1 MFNELTLSELK
12 LLVKEL
18 RAHHNIRGYSSM
30 KKDALVAELS
40 ARFNLRDGNLYL
52 KEDPAPKAVQT
63 KPKKV
68 LSEVKLAPEKKPD
81 MRPIPRD
88 AGVKIGKNRFATT
101 RPISNP
107 R

>member
-12 LLVKEL
+12 LLIKEL

-52 KEDPAPKAVQT
+52 KEDPAPKPVQT

-68 LSEVKLAPEKKPD
+68 KLEPKPEKKPD

-88 AGVKIGKNRFATT
+88 AV
-101 RPISNP
+101 
-107 R
+107 

>member
-1 MFNELTLSELK
+1 
-12 LLVKEL
+12 
-18 RAHHNIRGYSSM
+18 M

-52 KEDPAPKAVQT
+52 KEEPAPKPVQT

-68 LSEVKLAPEKKPD
+68 KLEPKPEKKPD

-88 AGVKIGKNRFATT
+88 AGVKIGKNRYATT

>member
-52 KEDPAPKAVQT
+52 KEEPAPKPVQT

-68 LSEVKLAPEKKPD
+68 SEVKLAPEKKPD

-88 AGVKIGKNRFATT
+88 AGVKIGKNRYATT